1 MKVLV
6 VDAAAEIRDQASLA
20 LRREGFE
27 VITATDGAE
36 GLVLAHAQPP
46 ALVVLD
52 QMLPTMDG
60 FEVARRI
67 CEELEIPV
75 LMLTTRADES
85 TTAVGP
91 RAGIDDFLLKPF
103 KPRDLVGRVKAV
115 LRRAER
121 ARLKQTVLR
130 LGNLELDREKREVRV
145 QGDEVSLRAKEF
157 ALLLAFLQH
166 PRVPLGRDRLLEQVW
181 GYGFPGKTRTVD
193 VHVNHLR
200 GKLNGAS
207 VRIETLRGV
216 GYKLVECATSADHA
230 VGG

>member
-6 VDAAAEIRDQASLA
+6 VDAAAEVRDQASLA
-20 LRREGFE
+20 LRSEGFE
-27 VITATDGAE
+27 VITATDVAD
-36 GLVLAHAQPP
+36 GLAQVRTQRP

-52 QMLPTMDG
+52 QMLPTIGG

-67 CEELEIPV
+67 REASDIPV
-75 LMLTTRADES
+75 LMLTARADELS
-85 TTAVGP
+85 TAGGP
-91 RAGIDDFLLKPF
+91 HACIDDFLLKPF
-103 KPRDLVGRVKAV
+103 KPRELVGRVKAV

-121 ARLKQTVLR
+121 ARLKQTILR

-145 QGDEVSLRAKEF
+145 RGDEISLRAKEF
-157 ALLLAFLQH
+157 DLLLAFLQH
-166 PRVPLGRDRLLEQVW
+166 PRVALGRDQLLEQVW

-200 GKLNGAS
+200 GKLSGAS

-216 GYKLVECATSADHA
+216 GYKLVERAT
-230 VGG
+230 